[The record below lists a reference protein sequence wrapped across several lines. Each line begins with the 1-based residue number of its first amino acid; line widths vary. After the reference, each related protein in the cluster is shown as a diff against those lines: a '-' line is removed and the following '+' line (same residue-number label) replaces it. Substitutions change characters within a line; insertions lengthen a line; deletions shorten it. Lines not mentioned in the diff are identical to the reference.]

1 MDGISFRTATLAD
14 AAELHTLRGRSILEL
29 APEGMPTEVAHRWAD
44 RGSSESMLRRLQQTE
59 VWIAELSGHI
69 VGWVGIRGSDYLD
82 ALYVEPVYARRGV
95 GTRLLQYAEDVLRHR
110 GVSVIRVEAS
120 WNAENFYIRRG
131 YEPLGPRPPEDAR
144 PMRKRLLDEGAA

>member
-1 MDGISFRTATLAD
+1 
-14 AAELHTLRGRSILEL
+14 
-29 APEGMPTEVAHRWAD
+29 
-44 RGSSESMLRRLQQTE
+44 MLRRLQQTE